1 MNKKKIT
8 SILIFLLCVSIPI
21 MILSIF
27 PSTMGDDLY
36 CMLFYYP
43 LLFLISGFS
52 AWAYYKFRD
61 RVKLN
66 KEVFVLLILLLDFAI
81 LTSFY
86 PKGEYSPI
94 NQLRLARQV
103 SNNYKNLKP
112 FDIFKAIDNR
122 NYLLITALY
131 HKFNLPTEIYV
142 VKYCFNDTI
151 LSCDTMYREFDYFIM
166 DNNVVTNNPDFH
178 YNLDL
183 SKGSFSFTDTVEEID
198 FNITVSYPNFGATAY
213 YKDIETLRVIV
224 FETKPKFEYGF
235 TNLFKYYLNIT
246 Q

>member
-1 MNKKKIT
+1 MNNKKIT
-8 SILIFLLCVSIPI
+8 SILIFLICVSIPI
-21 MILSIF
+21 LIMRMF

-36 CMLFYYP
+36 CMFFYYP
-43 LLFLISGFS
+43 LIFLISGFIV
-52 AWAYYKFRD
+52 WTYNKYRD
-61 RVKLN
+61 SVKLN
-66 KEVFVLLILLLDFAI
+66 KAVFILLILLFYSTI

-86 PKGEYSPI
+86 PKGEYSPV

-103 SNNYKNLKP
+103 TKDYKNLKP
-112 FDIFKAIDNR
+112 FDIFNAIDNK
-122 NYLLITALY
+122 NYLQITALY

-151 LSCDTMYREFDYFIM
+151 LSCDNMYRKFNYFFL
-166 DNNVVTNNPDFH
+166 DNNVVTNHPDFH
-178 YNLDL
+178 FNLDL
-183 SKGSFSFTDTVEEID
+183 DKGLFSFTDTIEKKD

-213 YKDIETLRVIV
+213 YKDLKPMRVIV

-235 TNLFKYYLNIT
+235 TKLFEYYLNIT